1 MSTSSRRLG
10 IMAQRDVHRDSYIE
24 EWPEAGLIMI
34 NSPAD
39 PVPSIDLD
47 EHQQIIALDGR
58 LVAEFDMMDHFIK
71 DNGIDT
77 SIAEEAMTIDSEAY
91 AHMLVDINVT
101 RQEIAGFIIT
111 AHTLFYRYFNHKSN
125 QHEDLKNIAFQCSL
139 F

>member
-47 EHQQIIALDGR
+47 EHQQIIELDGR
-58 LVAEFDMMDHFIK
+58 TVAEFDMMDHFIK
-71 DNGIDT
+71 
-77 SIAEEAMTIDSEAY
+77 
-91 AHMLVDINVT
+91 
-101 RQEIAGFIIT
+101 II
-111 AHTLFYRYFNHKSN
+111 HF
-125 QHEDLKNIAFQCSL
+125 
-139 F
+139 

>member
-47 EHQQIIALDGR
+47 EHQQIIELDGR

-91 AHMLVDINVT
+91 AHMLVDINVP

-111 AHTLFYRYFNHKSN
+111 AHILFYRYFGYKSN
-125 QHEDLKNIAFQCSL
+125 QHGDLNYLAF
-139 F
+139 

>member
-1 MSTSSRRLG
+1 
-10 IMAQRDVHRDSYIE
+10 MAQRYVHRDSYIE

-47 EHQQIIALDGR
+47 EHQQIIELDGR

-77 SIAEEAMTIDSEAY
+77 SIKMMGTASGRWRSCATCAMHSEPATSGLPIP
-91 AHMLVDINVT
+91 AGMATSRT
-101 RQEIAGFIIT
+101 RWFRPKLPG
-111 AHTLFYRYFNHKSN
+111 
-125 QHEDLKNIAFQCSL
+125 
-139 F
+139 